1 VIVILRF
8 RTEAAFS
15 EERRFRQTMES
26 FLQGKI
32 SYGETAQRLG
42 GEPEGVGLALGA
54 LFVLGQRKTPGFR
67 LSVIRAP
74 IAYKWCFCRRRLK
87 I

>member
-32 SYGETAQRLG
+32 SYEETARRLG
-42 GEPEGVGLALGA
+42 DKPEGLGLALGA
-54 LFVLGQRKTPGFR
+54 LFRLAQQKTPGFR
-67 LSVIRAP
+67 LNVTHTAIT
-74 IAYKWCFCRRRLK
+74 YKWCFFRRRLK